1 MIFYDKRGE
10 GTPVLL
16 IHGFPNNH
24 HSWDTI
30 RDPLAAQFQLLLPDL
45 PGAGASPAI
54 SDLTMDKMAD
64 SLLPIFE
71 QESIPAAIIA
81 GHSMGGYT
89 ALNFARRYPEK
100 TLALSLIHSSARA
113 DSAEKRENRQ
123 KAINLIRKGEAE
135 KLTFLKAMAG
145 NLFGE
150 AFTAAQPEQVQS
162 VERFGGQLSREAL
175 IAFYEAIMNRSS
187 EIETLK
193 TAGFPVQWILGDE
206 DTAVPM
212 EDALPQVHLSPIS
225 KLNIYRPCGH
235 MSMLEMPERL
245 TADLLQ
251 FWSYIEEL
259 SKVRPMP

>member
-1 MIFYDKRGE
+1 MNFYEKIGV
-10 GTPVLL
+10 GLPVILL
-16 IHGFPNNH
+16 HGFPNNH
-24 HSWDTI
+24 RSWDTI
-30 RDPLAAQFQLLLPDL
+30 REPLSEHFRLLLPDL
-45 PGAGASPAI
+45 PGAGSSPAVAN
-54 SDLTMDKMAD
+54 LTMDRMAD

-71 QESIPAAIIA
+71 RENIPAAIIA

-89 ALNFARRYPEK
+89 ALNFARRHPEK
-100 TLALSLIHSSARA
+100 TLALSLIHSSALP

-135 KLTFLKAMAG
+135 KLSFLKAMAG

-150 AFTAAQPEQVQS
+150 AFTADQPELVQS
-162 VERFGGQLSREAL
+162 VVRFGEQLSREAL

-187 EIETLK
+187 EIDTLK
-193 TAGFPVQWILGDE
+193 TAAFPVQWILGDE
-206 DTAVPM
+206 DSAVPL

-235 MSMLEMPERL
+235 MSMLEKPERL

-251 FWSYIEEL
+251 FWSYVEAL
-259 SKVRPMP
+259 GKSK